1 MMNQPQNVHTK
12 GNGSVLWCF
21 LYNVTTARKKI
32 CRYHFANGGV
42 GGGCG
47 NIWVSKFVPSMQWKC
62 SQNT

>member
-1 MMNQPQNVHTK
+1 MYIRKVMGVYF
-12 GNGSVLWCF
+12 GAF
-21 LYNVTTARKKI
+21 LYNVTTAMKEI
-32 CRYHFANGGV
+32 CRDHFANGGV